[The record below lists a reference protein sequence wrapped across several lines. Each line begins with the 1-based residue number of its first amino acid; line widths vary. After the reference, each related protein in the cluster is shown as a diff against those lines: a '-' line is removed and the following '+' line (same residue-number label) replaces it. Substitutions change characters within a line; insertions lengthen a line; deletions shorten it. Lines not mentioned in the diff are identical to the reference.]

1 MKNVM
6 PNSSH
11 DFNLEMLDD
20 LWRMRHENASLD
32 AFDHALTAALA
43 SGREYSHL
51 WRAARLAHFRAMQ
64 SEEKNKN
71 EDALRFFESG
81 KMHAE
86 NAVEENRHDVEGQF
100 WLGVCVLE
108 YSRRKSWIAAAGAL
122 KNAEAHIQRAINQ
135 DETYHFAG
143 PLRVMARITHYKPL
157 LLGGSLDRALDIY
170 RRALQI
176 APQNST
182 TLLYYAE
189 TLIAD
194 QQKKLARETLQKIIS
209 APTDADWI
217 WEQARDKRLAQE
229 LLAKMNA
236 AH

>member
-1 MKNVM
+1 M
-6 PNSSH
+6 P
-11 DFNLEMLDD
+11 DFPDIETLDE
-20 LWRMRHENASLD
+20 LWRARHNAAPLGALD
-32 AFDHALTAALA
+32 QALTAALD

-51 WRAARLAHFRAMQ
+51 WRAARLAHFHAMQ
-64 SEEKNKN
+64 SEEAGR
-71 EDALRFFESG
+71 EEEALHFFEVG
-81 KMHAE
+81 KTHAE
-86 NAVEENRHDVEGQF
+86 NAVAANRHDVEGQF
-100 WLGVCVLE
+100 WLGVCALE
-108 YSRRKSWIAAAGAL
+108 YSRRKGWIAAATAL
-122 KNAEAHIQRAINQ
+122 KNAEAHIQRAMNQ

-157 LLGGSLDRALDIY
+157 LLGGSLDRALDVY

-176 APQNST
+176 FPENST

-209 APTDADWI
+209 APEDAEWV
-217 WEQARDKRLAQE
+217 WEQARDRRLAQE
-229 LLAKMNA
+229 LLKKIIA